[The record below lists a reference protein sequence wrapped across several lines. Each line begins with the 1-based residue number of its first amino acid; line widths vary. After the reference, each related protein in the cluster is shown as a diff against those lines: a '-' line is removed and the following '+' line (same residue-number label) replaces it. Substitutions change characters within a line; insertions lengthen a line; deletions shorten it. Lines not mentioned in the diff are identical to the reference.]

1 MVQANAPSLQGL
13 SLDST
18 VQKRIILKKFP
29 RFHCGVMPIHKS
41 KRKVSSVS
49 RAAVRRVIGAARC
62 QFFAHGFRSVSMDD
76 LAAELGMSKKTLYAY
91 FPSKVALIEAVLKD
105 KVGEVG
111 ADLEQL
117 AKTQAV
123 NVEVALHQF
132 LSCLQRHTAEIQ
144 PAFVRDIGRETPEL
158 FQLIEQR
165 RRELIRRYFGG
176 LFEDGK
182 KAGVIRR
189 DIPTHLIIEILLGAV
204 QAIMNPPKLMELGL
218 TVEQGYSS
226 VIRLI
231 LEGALV
237 PNEKAVT

>member
-1 MVQANAPSLQGL
+1 MSI
-13 SLDST
+13 S
-18 VQKRIILKKFP
+18 
-29 RFHCGVMPIHKS
+29 KS
-41 KRKVSSVS
+41 KGHVSLVGRSAAQRVI
-49 RAAVRRVIGAARC
+49 RAARR
-62 QFFAHGFRSVSMDD
+62 QFLAHGFRSVSMDD
-76 LAAELGMSKKTLYAY
+76 LAAELGMSKKTLYVS
-91 FPSKVALIEAVLKD
+91 FPSKAALIEAVLKD
-105 KVGEVG
+105 KFREVE

-117 AKTQAV
+117 AKEQAV
-123 NVEVALHQF
+123 DVDMALHQF

-189 DIPTHLIIEILLGAV
+189 DISTHLIIEILLGAV
-204 QAIMNPPKLMELGL
+204 QTIMNPPKLIELGL
-218 TVEQGYSS
+218 TVEKGYSA
-226 VIRLI
+226 VIHLI

-237 PNEKAVT
+237 PKGKAVS

>member
-1 MVQANAPSLQGL
+1 
-13 SLDST
+13 
-18 VQKRIILKKFP
+18 
-29 RFHCGVMPIHKS
+29 
-41 KRKVSSVS
+41 
-49 RAAVRRVIGAARC
+49 
-62 QFFAHGFRSVSMDD
+62 MDD
-76 LAAELGMSKKTLYAY
+76 LAAELGMSKKTLYAH
-91 FPSKVALIEAVLKD
+91 FPSKVALVEAVLED
-105 KVGEVG
+105 KVGEVE
-111 ADLEQL
+111 ADLGQL
-117 AKTQAV
+117 AKGQTA
-123 NVEVALHQF
+123 NVEVVLHQF
-132 LSCLQRHTAEIQ
+132 LDCLQRHTAEIQ

-182 KAGVIRR
+182 KAGVIRP

-218 TVEQGYSS
+218 TVEKGYSS

-237 PNEKAVT
+237 AKPRMVK

>member
-1 MVQANAPSLQGL
+1 MSL
-13 SLDST
+13 
-18 VQKRIILKKFP
+18 R
-29 RFHCGVMPIHKS
+29 KS
-41 KRKVSSVS
+41 KRQVPSVG
-49 RAAVRRVIGAARC
+49 RTAAGRVIGAARR

-76 LAAELGMSKKTLYAY
+76 LAAELGMSKKTLYAC
-91 FPSKVALIEAVLKD
+91 FPSKTALVEAVLKA
-105 KVGEVG
+105 KVGEVE
-111 ADLEQL
+111 ADLRQL
-117 AKTQAV
+117 AQDQAA
-123 NVEVALHQF
+123 NVEMALHQF

-158 FQLIEQR
+158 FQLIEHR

-182 KAGVIRR
+182 KAGVIRS
-189 DIPTHLIIEILLGAV
+189 DIPTHLLIEILLGAV

-218 TVEQGYSS
+218 TVEHGYSS

-237 PNEKAVT
+237 TKPQR